1 MVWQKNRNQYHNTI
15 IASVIN
21 LNDSHEAAPRSDCAA
36 EQFGGLFQEAA
47 EIIWLAR
54 FRPASLPSAPSEA
67 GWIMAVCVW
76 RRMNS
81 NNKRRNVRLVKQS
94 LKACF
99 FWPVLRKNWC
109 SKKVQS
115 DFLLLQRSATI
126 FTVTGHHSP
135 CTPKGRRSQRRG
147 RSHYTIW
154 EAFQTLAHN
163 MFLLCLFSFHLH
175 VIVSPPSWASAGS
188 AGGVFPLK
196 GTFFLPTVD
205 KCFSWGGERLLY
217 NTCWWELPLFN
228 STELTGWGMNLQRL
242 VNIMDTESI
251 LVFLAHL

>member
-67 GWIMAVCVW
+67 GWITAVCVW

-99 FWPVLRKNWC
+99 FWPVLRKNWR

-115 DFLLLQRSATI
+115 DFFTPAEVCYNFHCNRTSLTLYSKRKTI
-126 FTVTGHHSP
+126 TEARKESLHHL
-135 CTPKGRRSQRRG
+135 RG
-147 RSHYTIW
+147 ISNISTQY
-154 EAFQTLAHN
+154 
-163 MFLLCLFSFHLH
+163 
-175 VIVSPPSWASAGS
+175 VPP
-188 AGGVFPLK
+188 
-196 GTFFLPTVD
+196 LP
-205 KCFSWGGERLLY
+205 F
-217 NTCWWELPLFN
+217 
-228 STELTGWGMNLQRL
+228 
-242 VNIMDTESI
+242 
-251 LVFLAHL
+251 